1 MMMKRI
7 LLFLLA
13 FTPLF
18 GTSHADI
25 RGMWSSQA
33 PDEFPT
39 IKVLVLHDQ
48 PSVNLEVRGK
58 YLVRDPH
65 RNKHISTRLVG
76 KAQVMQAISDGLKW
90 GEEFPG
96 IHQLELIPDSFD
108 AQILVNNVEYKG
120 KVQIYDIGRTIS
132 VVNELPVEEYLSY
145 QLPEQYPQV
154 MPDEVLAALAI
165 TARTNAYYQAEHPKS
180 KFWSVDAKQSGY
192 KGYAA
197 ADLSNP
203 IQKAIKNTRN
213 MVMSQTGTYEK
224 VITPFAATWERDA
237 ASTGKSVAAQ
247 ISIADAAE
255 MAKQGAHAA
264 NILEKAFPRTT
275 IQLMR

>member
-1 MMMKRI
+1 MMNRI

-18 GTSHADI
+18 GTAQADI

-33 PDEFPT
+33 SADLPT

-48 PSVNLEVRGK
+48 PSVNLEVKGK
-58 YLVRDPH
+58 YVLRDPH
-65 RNKHISTRLVG
+65 KNRHISTRLVG
-76 KAQVMQAISDGLKW
+76 KVQVMQAISDGLKW

-96 IHQLELIPDSFD
+96 IHQLEIVPDASD
-108 AQILVNNVEYKG
+108 AQIFVNNVEYKG

-132 VVNELPVEEYLSY
+132 VVNELPVEEYLGY
-145 QLPEQYPQV
+145 QLPGQYQQE

-165 TARTNAYYQAEHPKS
+165 TARTNAFYQAEHPKT
-180 KFWSVDAKQSGY
+180 KFWSVDAMQAGY
-192 KGYAA
+192 KGYVAI
-197 ADLSNP
+197 DPSSPL
-203 IQKAIKNTRN
+203 QKALKNTRN
-213 MVMSQTGTYEK
+213 MVMSQTGAYEK
-224 VITPFAATWERDA
+224 VITPFAATWERGA
-237 ASTGKSVAAQ
+237 ANAGRSSL
-247 ISIADAAE
+247 ISIAEASE

-275 IQLMR
+275 IQLMQ

>member
-1 MMMKRI
+1 MMNRI

-18 GTSHADI
+18 GTARAEI
-25 RGMWSSQA
+25 KGMWSSQA
-33 PDEFPT
+33 PEEFPT
-39 IKVLVLHDQ
+39 IKVLVLHDE
-48 PSVNLEVRGK
+48 PSVNLEVKGK

-76 KAQVMQAISDGLKW
+76 KAQVIQAISDGLKW

-96 IHQLELIPDSFD
+96 VHQIEIVPDSSD

-120 KVQIYDIGRTIS
+120 KLQVYDIGRAIS

-145 QLPEQYPQV
+145 QLPEQYPQA

-165 TARTNAYYQAEHPKS
+165 TARTNAYYMAEHPKT
-180 KFWSVDAKQSGY
+180 KFWSVEAKQSSY
-192 KGYAA
+192 KGYVA
-197 ADLSNP
+197 ADLGNP
-203 IQKAIKNTRN
+203 MQKAIKNTRN
-213 MVMSQTGTYEK
+213 MVMSQTGAYEK
-224 VITPFAATWERDA
+224 VITPFPATWERGA
-237 ASTGKSVAAQ
+237 ANSKSVAAA

>member
-1 MMMKRI
+1 MNRI

-13 FTPLF
+13 FIPIF
-18 GTSHADI
+18 GAAQADLK
-25 RGMWSSQA
+25 GMWSSHA
-33 PDEFPT
+33 PEEFPT
-39 IKVLVLHDQ
+39 IKVLVLHDE
-48 PSVNLEVRGK
+48 PSVNLEVKGK

-96 IHQLELIPDSFD
+96 IHQLELVPDSFD
-108 AQILVNNVEYKG
+108 AQIFVNNVEYKG
-120 KVQIYDIGRTIS
+120 KVQIYDIGRAIS
-132 VVNELPVEEYLSY
+132 VVNELPVEDFLSY
-145 QLPEQYPQV
+145 QLPEQYPQS

-165 TARTNAYYQAEHPKS
+165 TARTTAYYMAEHPKT
-180 KFWSVDAKQSGY
+180 KFWSVDGKQTGY
-192 KGYAA
+192 KGFVAVNPE
-197 ADLSNP
+197 NP

-213 MVMSQTGTYEK
+213 MVMSQTGAYEK
-224 VITPFAATWERDA
+224 IITPFPATWERGPA
-237 ASTGKSVAAQ
+237 NGKVAAM